1 MRTTAPCSRV
11 AALVAL
17 MPLMLPSPFYFRIA
31 ALVFIFALAV
41 LGLNLLMG
49 FAGQVSLG
57 HAGFFGIGAYAVAV
71 APTHWGVPSWAALIG
86 GAAAAGALAYVVGRP
101 ILQLRGHYLAV
112 ATLGMGLLIAMV
124 FTNEARLTGG
134 PDGMPVPRLDLFGW
148 RVRGSVTWYWVSGVT
163 LVVGAW
169 LATNLIASP
178 TGRAFR
184 AIHDS
189 ETAAS
194 VLGIDLARYKLTA
207 FVLSAVYAAVAG
219 SYLALFD
226 GLVTPATAGFLR
238 SIEFVTMAV
247 LGGLG
252 SILGSIVGA
261 ALLTVLP
268 QVLTVFHDYE
278 HIVLGLIMIVFMIF
292 LRAGIVPSLATILS
306 GGRDDRDRVRASW
319 RRWLRLPSPCE
330 RSRAVG
336 RGRGWGALSLYRIL
350 PPPGPPRSL
359 CPDGAQ
365 RRSGC
370 SDHPPHRFAGGGIMT
385 VLAVHDVG
393 IEFGGLTAL
402 DGVSLAVERG
412 EIFAIIGPNGAGKTT
427 LFNIVSG
434 LYRPKRGRIV
444 LGGEDVTGEPPHRLA
459 AKGLS
464 RTFQNL
470 QVFMRMTAAEN
481 VMVGP
486 APA

>member
-1 MRTTAPCSRV
+1 MAGSFLRTYAPV
-11 AALVAL
+11 LALAALVGL
-17 MPLMLPSPFYFRIA
+17 MPFILPSPFYFRIA

-101 ILQLRGHYLAV
+101 ILKLRGHYLAV

-148 RVRGSVTWYWVSGVT
+148 RVRGSVTWYWISGVT
-163 LVVGAW
+163 LMLGAW

-268 QVLTVFHDYE
+268 QVLTVFHEYE

-292 LRAGIVPSLATILS
+292 LRAGIVPSLATLLS
-306 GGRDDRDRVRASW
+306 
-319 RRWLRLPSPCE
+319 
-330 RSRAVG
+330 
-336 RGRGWGALSLYRIL
+336 
-350 PPPGPPRSL
+350 
-359 CPDGAQ
+359 
-365 RRSGC
+365 RRS
-370 SDHPPHRFAGGGIMT
+370 
-385 VLAVHDVG
+385 
-393 IEFGGLTAL
+393 
-402 DGVSLAVERG
+402 
-412 EIFAIIGPNGAGKTT
+412 
-427 LFNIVSG
+427 
-434 LYRPKRGRIV
+434 
-444 LGGEDVTGEPPHRLA
+444 
-459 AKGLS
+459 
-464 RTFQNL
+464 
-470 QVFMRMTAAEN
+470 
-481 VMVGP
+481 
-486 APA
+486 